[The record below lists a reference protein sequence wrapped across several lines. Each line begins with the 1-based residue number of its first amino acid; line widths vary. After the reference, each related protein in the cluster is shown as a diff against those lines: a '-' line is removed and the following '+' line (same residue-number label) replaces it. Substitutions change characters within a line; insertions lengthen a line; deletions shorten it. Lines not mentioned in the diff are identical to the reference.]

1 MQHSVCPHS
10 ISIKMASSS
19 AATPPVQD
27 PLVEGNSHS
36 ICGGNPSQGIQR
48 EPPGTTTPGKELGTS
63 ISHLITSFTPVNFE
77 NKRKTS
83 LVQLFHILDSLQI
96 RTKTA
101 LYFEP
106 PRPSHMEGIFCKN
119 IFLKD
124 RKGQFYLVICSET
137 TEIDLK
143 KLKTI
148 VRAHRNFSF
157 SSAEDLDLK
166 LALTPGAVSPFGL
179 LNDPNQSVRFIVD
192 RAMINEAKVED
203 KLLNFHPI
211 VDFLTTLVSLDDLMK
226 FVKFCGHEIEFADL

>member
-1 MQHSVCPHS
+1 MSVNLES
-10 ISIKMASSS
+10 
-19 AATPPVQD
+19 
-27 PLVEGNSHS
+27 
-36 ICGGNPSQGIQR
+36 
-48 EPPGTTTPGKELGTS
+48 
-63 ISHLITSFTPVNFE
+63 
-77 NKRKTS
+77 KRKTS

-96 RTKTA
+96 KTKTS

-124 RKGQFYLVICSET
+124 RKGQFYLVICNET

-179 LNDPNQSVRFIVD
+179 LNDPNQSIRLILD
-192 RAMINEAKVED
+192 KGMINEAKVED

-211 VDFLTTLVSLDDLMK
+211 VDFLTTLVSIDDLMK
-226 FVKFCGHEIEFADL
+226 FVKYCGHEIEFADLWKFCAFVVLLMSHTEIKIISTVFHCLFQIYNNKKFHT